1 MYPGELCR
9 ETESNLRHDETFGR
23 AQRARGCLR
32 REAGRGNGELER
44 ARGNGG
50 DRELAI
56 VTGEGL
62 LAGGWVAGLILT
74 GEFHLGADDRRS
86 FWIDNRTRDVG
97 PGLLV
102 RLLSPDQGRKCAEQ
116 KEQTKPNKRQRTEDR
131 RE

>member
-23 AQRARGCLR
+23 AHGARGCFR

-86 FWIDNRTRDVG
+86 FWIDNRTRDGRPGVLVG
-97 PGLLV
+97 
-102 RLLSPDQGRKCAEQ
+102 LLSPDQGTRGAGT
-116 KEQTKPNKRQRTEDR
+116 KE
-131 RE
+131 